1 MNTTSPPAS
10 TPPQPAPG
18 TEAAPTE
25 RNLQIHLRKIPLL
38 AELSDEEIIRVKAD
52 LRVRQYNKRDV
63 VLHKG
68 GHGDGLM
75 FLLAGQLQV
84 VDITEDGRAI
94 GLRILVPGDFFGE
107 IALINN
113 TTRSASVVAMTDAL
127 VAFLPAPTAMHL
139 FSHSPSVARQMLQ
152 HLAQK
157 IQRDSEFRALLSIN
171 NTAKRIYTYLV
182 LMQKKQPDGTV
193 VENLPTHQDIAN
205 MINTSRETVT
215 RALLTLVQ
223 QGIVQKEPHRLV
235 IKNPEA
241 LQKLVQ
247 S

>member
-1 MNTTSPPAS
+1 MKVSNDLKPAGA
-10 TPPQPAPG
+10 TDPLH
-18 TEAAPTE
+18 
-25 RNLQIHLRKIPLL
+25 LQVHLRKIPLL
-38 AELSDEEIIRVKAD
+38 AELTPEQLAQVAAEIRI
-52 LRVRQYNKRDV
+52 RQYSKREI

-68 GHGDGLM
+68 GSGDGLL

-84 VDITEDGRAI
+84 MDITEEGRAV
-94 GLRILVPGDFFGE
+94 GLRLLAPGDFFGE

-113 TTRSASVVAMTDAL
+113 STRSASVVAISTVI
-127 VAFLPAPTAMHL
+127 VAFLPAQAALHL
-139 FSHSPSVARQMLQ
+139 FSHVPSVARQVLR

-171 NTAKRIYTYLV
+171 NTTRRIYAYLL
-182 LMQKKQPDGTV
+182 LMKTSTADGYV

-223 QGIVQKEPHRLV
+223 QGIVRKDNQRLMIVEPEKLHGLVHR
-235 IKNPEA
+235 E
-241 LQKLVQ
+241 
-247 S
+247 